1 MPVFVSN
8 KTASLW
14 KRANAGQIC
23 RLLVVIVKCRR
34 YVDLSSKTTK
44 IPQSFFE
51 KTYSH
56 KMLNVLGMISTRHTS
71 NAIHSSAI
79 VLAAFQQNDAQW
91 IIYDDGRVIFWG
103 GTSYEGLEKESVSL
117 VNSRMK
123 CKRIVERFWWDDS
136 SRTFARRFQM
146 LTWASLMLVEYK
158 NGMFLKISQWI
169 ASVTR
174 FVIILTKNLLKVK
187 DQTNVFLVFLEA
199 FLKLLTWPRG
209 LPDSVTAELFSLVCG
224 LSDR

>member
-44 IPQSFFE
+44 IPQRFFE

-56 KMLNVLGMISTRHTS
+56 KTLNVLGMISTRHTS
-71 NAIHSSAI
+71 NTIHSSAI

-91 IIYDDGRVIFWG
+91 IIYDDERIIFWG

-117 VNSRMK
+117 VNTRMK
-123 CKRIVERFWWDDS
+123 CKRIVERFWRDDS
-136 SRTFARRFQM
+136 SRTFARSFHM
-146 LTWASLMLVEYK
+146 LTWPSLMLIEYK
-158 NGMFLKISQWI
+158 NDMFLKISQWI

-174 FVIILTKNLLKVK
+174 FVFILTKNIVESKRSDERLFGLLRSFFE
-187 DQTNVFLVFLEA
+187 TFN
-199 FLKLLTWPRG
+199 LT
-209 LPDSVTAELFSLVCG
+209 
-224 LSDR
+224 

>member
-44 IPQSFFE
+44 IPQSFFK

-56 KMLNVLGMISTRHTS
+56 KTLNVLGMISTRHTS
-71 NAIHSSAI
+71 NTIHSSAI

-91 IIYDDGRVIFWG
+91 IIYYDERIIFWG

-117 VNSRMK
+117 VNTRMK
-123 CKRIVERFWWDDS
+123 CKRIGERFWRDDS
-136 SRTFARRFQM
+136 SRTFARSFHM
-146 LTWASLMLVEYK
+146 LTWANLMLIEYK
-158 NGMFLKISQWI
+158 NDMFLKISQWI

-174 FVIILTKNLLKVK
+174 FVFILTKNIVESKRSDERLFGLLRSFFE
-187 DQTNVFLVFLEA
+187 TFN
-199 FLKLLTWPRG
+199 LT
-209 LPDSVTAELFSLVCG
+209 
-224 LSDR
+224 